1 MWSGAWPSLAIQ
13 NLDKALADIEILVA
27 HPPSAQ
33 VDEVTRAL
41 SRFLVVRSCGY
52 LEQVVEECSTAFI
65 SSRSAPQ
72 VTSFASSWYM
82 GRGSNPWAHKLVALL
97 ARFDGV
103 WAAEFEEILS
113 ADDHRLKG
121 ELNLLVDRRNKIAHG
136 LSEGIGSVKALE
148 LLGTARDVADWFI
161 LRLDP
166 R

>member
-1 MWSGAWPSLAIQ
+1 
-13 NLDKALADIEILVA
+13 
-27 HPPSAQ
+27 
-33 VDEVTRAL
+33 
-41 SRFLVVRSCGY
+41 
-52 LEQVVEECSTAFI
+52 
-65 SSRSAPQ
+65 
-72 VTSFASSWYM
+72 M